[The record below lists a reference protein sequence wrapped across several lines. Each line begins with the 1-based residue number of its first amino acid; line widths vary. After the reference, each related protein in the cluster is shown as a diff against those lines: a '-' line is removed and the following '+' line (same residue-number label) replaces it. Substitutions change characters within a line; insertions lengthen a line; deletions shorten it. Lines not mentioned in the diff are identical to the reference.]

1 MALDTEIWAKSL
13 LSGTSA
19 KKLSRE
25 SHWPVLGTEQ
35 KPVWQEPGWQGRER
49 QEVVVRAVSRA
60 TSSWKVMSAL
70 VQSLHCTLMEMGFKQ
85 KSDTL

>member
-35 KPVWQEPGWQGRER
+35 KPVWREQGWQGRER
-49 QEVVVRAVSRA
+49 QEVAGQGRQQGHIFMEGHVSPG
-60 TSSWKVMSAL
+60 SELAL
-70 VQSLHCTLMEMGFKQ
+70 YPNGNGF
-85 KSDTL
+85 